1 MSMLEKFKG
10 IILGED
16 FEDEMDDIEEK
27 EEDKLEEKEDLEPII
42 TQRGNKVVNIHSTS
56 SAKIMVLRP
65 SSYEEAREI
74 ADAIKNRKIVLVN
87 TTNMETK
94 IAQRLVD
101 FISGAC
107 CVLGAQLQ
115 EVEQRVYL
123 LSPSNVEVTNE
134 LKSEISSKALF
145 NWNK

>member
-1 MSMLEKFKG
+1 MIKMRLSKRLKAITEFV
-10 IILGED
+10 D
-16 FEDEMDDIEEK
+16 
-27 EEDKLEEKEDLEPII
+27 KEDRII
-42 TQRGNKVVNIHSTS
+42 DIGCDHALLDIYIKEN
-56 SAKIMVLRP
+56 
-65 SSYEEAREI
+65 
-74 ADAIKNRKIVLVN
+74 IKNRKIVLVN
-87 TTNMETK
+87 TTAMETK

-123 LSPSNVEVTNE
+123 LSPSNVEVSNE
-134 LKSEISSKALF
+134 LRSEISSKALF